1 MLKNKIFSFIIIS
14 IILYTKCDEQ
24 DDLKYDN
31 DYNEAAKHFKESLK
45 QYLIDNK
52 LFNSEKIIERD
63 EMKKILLDI
72 LTEKDVEFI
81 PEFLQEILEIL
92 TKHFIDKYY
101 KERKIIRGKDLF
113 DLIDIEAISEKFQEL
128 TDDDYDVE
136 ETEKEE
142 KENNIKENND
152 NNKSTEL

>member
-1 MLKNKIFSFIIIS
+1 M
-14 IILYTKCDEQ
+14 
-24 DDLKYDN
+24 
-31 DYNEAAKHFKESLK
+31 
-45 QYLIDNK
+45 
-52 LFNSEKIIERD
+52 
-63 EMKKILLDI
+63 
-72 LTEKDVEFI
+72 
-81 PEFLQEILEIL
+81 

-152 NNKSTEL
+152 DNKSTEL